1 MLKDL
6 RILDLTR
13 LLPGPYC
20 TMILADHGARVLK
33 LEAPEE
39 GDYIR
44 SWEPKIGGFSA
55 LFLAVNRNKKS
66 LTLNLKTEA
75 GREIFFRL
83 LREHDVVVESFR
95 PGVMERLGIDYHQAK
110 KINDKIIY
118 CSITGYGQFGPKADK
133 AGHDLNYLAETGVLH
148 TSGCEDGRPVVP
160 GIQVA
165 DIAGGALYASN
176 AILMAYVAVLQGRKG
191 MHLDISMTDG
201 LVSMFSLLS
210 AYFFAQGQDPGPNE
224 TTFNG
229 GEADYQVYRTR
240 DNQYMAL
247 GALESKFWRN
257 FCEAADRPDLISRQ
271 KGSSED
277 QRLLRQE
284 VAEIFARRTRKE
296 WEQILEGKNACCEPV
311 ASLSEVVANDHF
323 KARKMFY
330 DLPLPG
336 GGSIRQLNSA
346 IMVDGEKRLDHCFP
360 PKLGEHTEEVLL
372 SLGYGAND
380 IDLFRRQ
387 KVV

>member
-20 TMILADHGARVLK
+20 TMILADHGAQVLK

-133 AGHDLNYLAETGVLH
+133 AGHDLNYLAETGGWVIYK
-148 TSGCEDGRPVVP
+148 DW
-160 GIQVA
+160 
-165 DIAGGALYASN
+165 
-176 AILMAYVAVLQGRKG
+176 
-191 MHLDISMTDG
+191 LDII
-201 LVSMFSLLS
+201 
-210 AYFFAQGQDPGPNE
+210 
-224 TTFNG
+224 
-229 GEADYQVYRTR
+229 R
-240 DNQYMAL
+240 
-247 GALESKFWRN
+247 
-257 FCEAADRPDLISRQ
+257 
-271 KGSSED
+271 
-277 QRLLRQE
+277 
-284 VAEIFARRTRKE
+284 
-296 WEQILEGKNACCEPV
+296 
-311 ASLSEVVANDHF
+311 ANW
-323 KARKMFY
+323 
-330 DLPLPG
+330 
-336 GGSIRQLNSA
+336 
-346 IMVDGEKRLDHCFP
+346 
-360 PKLGEHTEEVLL
+360 
-372 SLGYGAND
+372 
-380 IDLFRRQ
+380 
-387 KVV
+387 